1 MSAEILQQL
10 RIVMVYP
17 AHPGNIGAAA
27 RAIKNMGISKL
38 VLVSPNRFPSF
49 EAYQR
54 AASADDVLEH
64 AVVVESLEQAL
75 QGCVY
80 VVGTSARSRTL
91 EWQVDA
97 PDICAQKCLSAATE
111 GEVAIVF
118 GRERSGL
125 TNKELEQ
132 CNSLVHIPTDSAYS
146 SLNVAAAIQ
155 IMSYELRRTML
166 KNKLMPVE
174 KPTPKYRDDL
184 PASADQLD
192 GLYRHLFTTLTEL
205 NFFGSHHPEKLM
217 RRIKSLFNR
226 ARTTQRE
233 VAIFRGICSAVQR
246 RKSAYKKQV

>member
-1 MSAEILQQL
+1 MSDEILQQL

-27 RAIKNMGISKL
+27 RAVKNMGLSKL

-54 AASADDVLEH
+54 AASADDVLDR
-64 AVVVESLEQAL
+64 ASVVETLQQAL
-75 QGCVY
+75 RGCIY
-80 VVGTSARSRTL
+80 VAGTSARSRTL
-91 EWQVDA
+91 DWQVNS
-97 PDICAQKCLSAATE
+97 PDVCAQKCLGATTE

-132 CNSLVHIPTDSAYS
+132 CNSLVHIPTDTAYS

-155 IMSYELRRTML
+155 IMTYELRRTML
-166 KNKLMPVE
+166 KNRAMPVVKSE
-174 KPTPKYRDDL
+174 PKYRDDL

-192 GLYRHLFTTLTEL
+192 GLYQHLYATLTEL
-205 NFFGSHHPEKLM
+205 RFFGSHHPEKLM

-226 ARTTQRE
+226 AATTQRE
-233 VAIFRGICSAVQR
+233 VAIFRGICSAIQGR
-246 RKSAYKKQV
+246 RTAAKK